1 MNITLI
7 ISGIIGFSSC
17 EKRNSGDTGKG
28 KVEFS
33 FNLLSE
39 IDQVK
44 SGHVNDSGI
53 ISYHLLV
60 SVEDLNGNLV
70 LSDSLIP
77 LYTFGTGYVS
87 EDVEL
92 KAGEY
97 RLTKFMVINPAG
109 KVVYAAPVAGS
120 PLAYLVNRPLP
131 FSFNIYP
138 NEVTKILPE
147 VLAVGDHSP
156 DQFGYASF
164 GMQII
169 KPLIFWTICILND
182 SLVLSPT
189 QITQANLTVYA
200 DSIDWHYTF
209 GLEAAVNRLVIRAG
223 SETYTFMLE
232 KEGYLS
238 QTMQFSA
245 KDLLATSKEYPLVLK
260 IPWDSIA
267 VVTDVE
273 GNLYNIV
280 NIGSQ
285 VWMAENLKTTKYN
298 DGTEIPLVT
307 DGTEWTNLAAPG
319 YCWYDNDISNK
330 STYGALYNWWA
341 LNTKKLCPAGW
352 HVPTDEDW
360 VTLEVYLG
368 IPTSEVT
375 AVYGWRGDDEGGMLK
390 ETGTIHW
397 TSPNTDATNSTQFT
411 ALPGGVRNEDGSYSS
426 INTHGTW
433 WCSTE
438 LSTDYGWY
446 RTLHYTHSDIDRGH
460 HEKNR
465 GSSIRCVKD

>member
-1 MNITLI
+1 MKILIRLMNITLI

-33 FNLLSE
+33 FNLPSE

-44 SGHVNDSGI
+44 SGHVTDSGI

-260 IPWDSIA
+260 IPFYLATNDTIWYENFESYASGSFPNSWIADGNGTNTSINYIDDSIFYTGEKSLRLFGLIGDCWGTLAYRPIEIDSSLTIELA
-267 VVTDVE
+267 VRN
-273 GNLYNIV
+273 GN
-280 NIGSQ
+280 
-285 VWMAENLKTTKYN
+285 ENLSGCHPDRAYIGLRQGTSWTNPSRMLVAFYGDGNIYSSGKEVDLGNYSTNSWYKIRIKYIKTHETVKISYWINGVYKGTAELNKYN
-298 DGTEIPLVT
+298 HEDTLDHIDLTVQEGTV
-307 DGTEWTNLAAPG
+307 WF
-319 YCWYDNDISNK
+319 
-330 STYGALYNWWA
+330 
-341 LNTKKLCPAGW
+341 
-352 HVPTDEDW
+352 
-360 VTLEVYLG
+360 
-368 IPTSEVT
+368 
-375 AVYGWRGDDEGGMLK
+375 DD
-390 ETGTIHW
+390 
-397 TSPNTDATNSTQFT
+397 
-411 ALPGGVRNEDGSYSS
+411 VR
-426 INTHGTW
+426 IM
-433 WCSTE
+433 
-438 LSTDYGWY
+438 
-446 RTLHYTHSDIDRGH
+446 
-460 HEKNR
+460 K
-465 GSSIRCVKD
+465 